1 LKQVA
6 LILLC
11 FFLCVLSP
19 AAAEKDVVILLDV
32 SQSVFSEFTS
42 IREYLIKGTLEKQM
56 DLGDY
61 FHLLTFADDPRV
73 ELSRRINSEEDIEAV
88 LKEILL
94 LYPFGQYT
102 DLVAA
107 LQFLNSYTESLPD
120 ERKKVVVIL
129 TDGIHDPPPGRYEAA
144 EGEDGKPGSLAL
156 QEAAEAIR
164 EKDWDVNIVEM
175 PSDEDVVGEEDE
187 RDAEDTDSA
196 EKEPGTAEDQKEGR
210 TADEEEGLSV
220 LTDEL
225 DTEPYQYDSADGESM
240 TDKIFD
246 GRDGGRDDGK
256 EAQSASGKTASPGR
270 LTAFIIL
277 GIAAIALL
285 VVIFI
290 VLRRKSITLSTDF
303 KKKFRTIYYFHYS
316 HLKPGERPIEMHV
329 EGQNTN
335 IGLRNVQA
343 IKEGKRLCVG
353 GRGSSFLIFL
363 VPLPRCVG
371 VIERKN
377 DSYRFVP
384 LKSEYFP
391 DGGSTVENCLDQDL
405 VLISEH
411 GKRIVF
417 RFSRYVS
424 KLEKINKIMHL
435 IDRPGIPE

>member
-1 LKQVA
+1 MKQVA

-11 FFLCVLSP
+11 FFLCVLAP

-73 ELSRRINSEEDIEAV
+73 ELSRRINTEEDIEAV

-144 EGEDGKPGSLAL
+144 EGEDGKPGSPAL
-156 QEAAEAIR
+156 QEAAEAIK

-175 PSDEDVVGEEDE
+175 PSDEEE
-187 RDAEDTDSA
+187 A
-196 EKEPGTAEDQKEGR
+196 
-210 TADEEEGLSV
+210 LSV

-225 DTEPYQYDSADGESM
+225 DSDPYQYDSADGESM

-246 GRDGGRDDGK
+246 GRDDGK

-303 KKKFRTIYYFHYS
+303 KKKFRTIYDFHYS

-363 VPLPRCVG
+363 VPLPRCIG

-377 DSYRFVP
+377 DFYRFVP
-384 LKSEYFP
+384 LKNEYFP
-391 DGGSTVENCLDQDL
+391 DGGSPVENCLDRDL

-411 GKRIVF
+411 GKKIVF
-417 RFSRYVS
+417 RFSKYVS

-435 IDRPGIPE
+435 IDQPGIPE